1 MKFVVLASGSS
12 GNATYIETPKVKL
25 LIDVG
30 IALKQIE
37 SRLANQNISFDKL
50 DAIFITH
57 EHGDHV
63 DNLVSILDKTKAKL
77 YINEMSYK
85 ALHPKILTNLK
96 HHRVAFI
103 KPDTKYTLHDLNI
116 VPIELSHDAVNTY
129 GYLFESNNKTLG
141 YIADTGFIPT
151 KYLHILSKMQA
162 LIIESNYDVRMLLD
176 SQRPWFLKER
186 ILSESG
192 HMSNK
197 ACADFLKVII
207 NDVTKYVILA
217 HLSQECNTEDLAIN
231 QVKEQFLDQLTFKLL
246 AAKPYQELELIE
258 LK

>member
-30 IALKQIE
+30 ITLKQIE
-37 SRLANQNISFDKL
+37 SRLNNQGIQFDKL

-85 ALHPKILTNLK
+85 SLHPRISTNLK
-96 HHRVAFI
+96 HHKVAYI
-103 KPDTKYTLHDLNI
+103 KADTKYTLHDLNI
-116 VPIELSHDAVNTY
+116 VPIELSHDAANTY
-129 GYLFESNNKTLG
+129 GYLFESNGKTLG
-141 YIADTGFIPT
+141 YISDTGFIPT
-151 KYLHILSKMQA
+151 KYLHILSKMKA
-162 LIIESNYDVRMLLD
+162 LIIESNYDVSMLLD

-197 ACADFLKVII
+197 ACADVLKVII

-217 HLSQECNTEDLAIN
+217 HLSQECNTEEIALS
-231 QVKEQFLDQLTFKLL
+231 QVKEQFLEQMTFKLL

-258 LK
+258 L